1 MTPQDKA
8 NSKQLS
14 KILGTT
20 LSALAVFMVY
30 GITLMFKGIYLLYK
44 MMFVIVY
51 KQVKRFK
58 EKHSG
63 ESK

>member
-44 MMFVIVY
+44 TIFVIVY
-51 KQVKRFK
+51 RQVKRLK
-58 EKHSG
+58 EKNNG
-63 ESK
+63 KT